1 MQKTGWAI
9 HSSFS
14 VLSGLE
20 RVSFWMWS
28 LGGVN
33 NHFPVYWAIFGVVT
47 NEQTNN
53 QVILVQAC
61 YWPVRRIHSITRWLV
76 MWKHR
81 MTQLIFSSLSIPKGG
96 LLAVDHT
103 LGSTLNNPARLKV
116 VPYHCTYC
124 TICQIRYQKQI
135 VRRWHCLVYIRDPN
149 FCKPIIEALNAVPG
163 KLILSLRWQ
172 IWNLC
177 VKHKIRD
184 NVPNM
189 WS

>member
-1 MQKTGWAI
+1 MCSMTVALNCKVINKVQLRYYLKKRQFRWPENPRSSSAFFFMYNIYIENILSLVEDIFIRRVPFTFLGFMLQQDPVSTMQKTGWAI

-61 YWPVRRIHSITRWLV
+61 SWPVRRQSFAINST
-76 MWKHR
+76 KH
-81 MTQLIFSSLSIPKGG
+81 QYF
-96 LLAVDHT
+96 D
-103 LGSTLNNPARLKV
+103 
-116 VPYHCTYC
+116 
-124 TICQIRYQKQI
+124 
-135 VRRWHCLVYIRDPN
+135 
-149 FCKPIIEALNAVPG
+149 
-163 KLILSLRWQ
+163 
-172 IWNLC
+172 
-177 VKHKIRD
+177 
-184 NVPNM
+184 
-189 WS
+189 